1 MFLLHFMYYM
11 RDLDGYT
18 LCQLSWN
25 ISYKMEKEFSM
36 AGELPDLNQYIYIYI
51 YIYISYI
58 LKYILK
64 YKRVKYQNTKLKTH
78 FY

>member
-36 AGELPDLNQYIYIYI
+36 AGELPDLNQY
-51 YIYISYI
+51 
-58 LKYILK
+58 
-64 YKRVKYQNTKLKTH
+64 QNTKLKTH
-78 FY
+78 FC